1 MKRPVNRGPLALSLA
16 LVMMAGA
23 APGCGHNEEEWQG
36 KLNEIKNL
44 EGRLKKAEEERKKCN
59 DDLASSKDDN
69 TTLRAEN
76 DALKGK
82 TGDLSKQ
89 TAEQL
94 REIERLRRQEE
105 KLKKLVERITELRK
119 KLQGLTDLGINVTV
133 RNNRM
138 VIQLPGD
145 ILFDSGKVELRKEG
159 QDMLRKVADAISKDS
174 NLLSKQ
180 YQVSGHTDDKPY
192 AGEFK
197 DNWGLSLMRAR
208 DVLKFLV
215 DPAEGKTKGGGLPSK
230 HWSAAGYADTDPL
243 VPNADDASR
252 KKNRRV
258 ELVVLP
264 DADDLMDA
272 TKLLKD

>member
-69 TTLRAEN
+69 TALRAEN

-105 KLKKLVERITELRK
+105 KLKKLVERISELRK

-133 RNNRM
+133 RNNGM
-138 VIQLPGD
+138 
-145 ILFDSGKVELRKEG
+145 
-159 QDMLRKVADAISKDS
+159 DMLRPVDNAISKDS

-215 DPAEGKTKGGGLPSK
+215 DPAEGKTKGGGLPAK

-243 VPNADDASR
+243 VANTDDATR